1 MMKEYTINLT
11 LLVNPPF
18 TDSISGREF
27 GEQHAKDTQVLKH
40 IHDGEKIVLT
50 IDSEFVKAINDSFI
64 KGFFSK
70 IFEKYHTVEK
80 IKSFVELRSNDNFQR
95 LFEKN
100 WAILEAINNA

>member
-1 MMKEYTINLT
+1 MKEYIIDLT
-11 LLVNPPF
+11 VLVNPPK

-27 GEQHAKDTQVLKH
+27 GEQHARDTKILEH
-40 IHDGEKIVLT
+40 LEGNEKIVIL
-50 IDSEFVKAINDSFI
+50 IDSKYVKAINDSFI

-70 IFEKYHTVEK
+70 LFEKYHHTQE
-80 IKSFVELRSNDNFQR
+80 IKKRVELRSSDNFKR